1 METTFDL
8 GTALDE
14 YATLLDAVDGI
25 RSASADPTKIKTPGV
40 WVQARS
46 FELATLAGGFTI
58 DARLLLITGSKDVRR
73 ALDDLSALFRAA
85 VTLSTPAGP
94 VTPAVATLNG
104 ADLPAL
110 SVPVRIRWSPEP

>member
-1 METTFDL
+1 MDTDFDL

-14 YATLLDAVDGI
+14 YADLLVEVEGI
-25 RSASADPTKIKTPGV
+25 RSASADPAKIMTPGV

-46 FELATLAGGFTI
+46 FKFATLDGGVTI
-58 DARLLLITGSKDVRR
+58 DARLLLITGSKDPRR
-73 ALDDLSALFRAA
+73 AITDLSALFRAV
-85 VTLSTPAGP
+85 VTLGQPAGEM
-94 VTPAVATLNG
+94 TPAVATLNG